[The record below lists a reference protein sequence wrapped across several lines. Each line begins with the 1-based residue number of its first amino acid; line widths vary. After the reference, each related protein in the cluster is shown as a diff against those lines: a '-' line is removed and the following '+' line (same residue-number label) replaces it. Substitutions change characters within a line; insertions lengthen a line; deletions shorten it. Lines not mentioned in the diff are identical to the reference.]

1 MIQHISRHGFLG
13 VPKIQNQ
20 EGTVVRVFEEFKF
33 YYPVEITI
41 EKESPLEGFPWL
53 KPTDFL
59 KTMSRMNDLSHLL
72 GGKATLQ
79 EAEGVLTKFWG
90 NYRAICP
97 NHQLWKD
104 VDEGKKDIKKCVPIL
119 LHGDEGVT
127 YKKGGVLVLS
137 FQGVL
142 GYGTSKKPAPDHA
155 SGNELPLNFLGS
167 GFHTRMLILVC
178 PKDWGSKMYTFS
190 FSSNKMYI
198 DYNVWN
204 MLC

>member
-1 MIQHISRHGFLG
+1 MYISCQWKVSITDIQSDSIYFKTFFFWGCT
-13 VPKIQNQ
+13 KDQ
-20 EGTVVRVFEEFKF
+20 EETVVRVFEEYKF

-59 KTMSRMNDLSHLL
+59 KTMSSLNDMSHIL
-72 GGKATLQ
+72 GGKRTLK
-79 EAEGVLTKFWG
+79 EAEGVLSKFWG
-90 NYRAICP
+90 NYKAICP
-97 NHQLWKD
+97 HHQLWKD

-142 GYGTSKKPAPDHA
+142 GYGTSKKPAPDPA
-155 SGNELPLNFLGS
+155 AGIEIPMNFLGT

-178 PKDWGSKMYTFS
+178 PKD
-190 FSSNKMYI
+190 
-198 DYNVWN
+198 
-204 MLC
+204 